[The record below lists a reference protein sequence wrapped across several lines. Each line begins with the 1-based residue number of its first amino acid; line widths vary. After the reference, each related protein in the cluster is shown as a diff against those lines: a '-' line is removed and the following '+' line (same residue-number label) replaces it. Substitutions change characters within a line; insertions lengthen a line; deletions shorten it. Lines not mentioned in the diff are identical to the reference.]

1 MDLTQLYNDP
11 ATQMLAQRFG
21 LSVQDY
27 VGQLDPRAVSQNLSR
42 LSQGPALYTNPD
54 QYSNMLATG
63 ANSPLAY
70 IPEQGNPVTE
80 GMLFNPTMGQPPQA
94 DGPPQVPT
102 AMSGGP
108 TQREA
113 PMLAQPPVMGQP
125 PAAPQEAPIL
135 ASSGMGASQGA
146 LSNSGAGA
154 AVVSRPN
161 AGPSSGSRQTPTNNT
176 ANARNSGMPDM
187 RIGRSEGLGRIGTAM
202 LSGNKTGLMDAMA
215 AGGNAMY
222 ATSDANRQA
231 ELAEYENSERLRL
244 EKVKEAQVAAALA
257 ARGRGGSGG
266 SGRAS
271 SYGSVGAQAAQFNEI
286 IAALRS
292 DGNLTGPIAGTV
304 GQARDRSGVFGG
316 DAARADLR
324 LQMEGIA
331 LNEQLLYTAET
342 KGAITDR
349 EMAMFRKPIPKITDS
364 EELWIA
370 WLTPRADVLNQL
382 AQNGISN
389 AAAAASGGGGSTPAP
404 TAFNP
409 SDYTIEEI
417 DQP

>member
-1 MDLTQLYNDP
+1 
-11 ATQMLAQRFG
+11 
-21 LSVQDY
+21 
-27 VGQLDPRAVSQNLSR
+27 
-42 LSQGPALYTNPD
+42 
-54 QYSNMLATG
+54 
-63 ANSPLAY
+63 
-70 IPEQGNPVTE
+70 
-80 GMLFNPTMGQPPQA
+80 
-94 DGPPQVPT
+94 
-102 AMSGGP
+102 
-108 TQREA
+108 
-113 PMLAQPPVMGQP
+113 
-125 PAAPQEAPIL
+125 
-135 ASSGMGASQGA
+135 
-146 LSNSGAGA
+146 
-154 AVVSRPN
+154 
-161 AGPSSGSRQTPTNNT
+161 
-176 ANARNSGMPDM
+176 MPDM